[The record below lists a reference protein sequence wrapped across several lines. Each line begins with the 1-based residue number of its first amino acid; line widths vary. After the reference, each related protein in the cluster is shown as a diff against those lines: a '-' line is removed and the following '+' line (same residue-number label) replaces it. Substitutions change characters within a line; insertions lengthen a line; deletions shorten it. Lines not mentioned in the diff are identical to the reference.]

1 MGIESTPGVDSH
13 AILIGVSEYSDT
25 QFPRI
30 PAARNN
36 LDAILHVLT
45 NPLLCAWPGRITT
58 IPDPTSRDAL
68 SVTIAEIAE
77 RTTGVLLVYYAG
89 HGTLSP
95 RGDLCLTVGTTR
107 FDRPA
112 LTGVPWDDVAGALR
126 TSLARTRIAILDCC
140 FAGQAIEALATTRT
154 DATVADIAHVEG
166 VYTLTATTRNHTAH
180 VPPLEQQAHARTS
193 FTGQLVDLITEGIP
207 HGPETLTLGAIY
219 PVLRHRLATKALPL
233 PNQRGTDLA
242 DRFVLTRNA
251 WCRGTGLSTPPR
263 VEAGRPDTGPGT
275 DRAQSAGRRR
285 PRRKVLV
292 AAAIVAVLAGGIA
305 AIRYMPSPPTTNASA
320 PTSKASA
327 PTSKAEDGVHGD
339 CFPNKE
345 NPVMCVY
352 TSHVGR
358 YVKDI
363 TVRSKDKIKG
373 DMHSWW
379 GDYDSD
385 KDSPRKEAAV
395 SVRWPLNREQ
405 TGPGARL
412 VCGSMQRDGTVVARV
427 CVDLDSP
434 PT

>member
-1 MGIESTPGVDSH
+1 MGIESTAGVDSH

-36 LDAILHVLT
+36 LDAILHILT

-58 IPDPTSRDAL
+58 ISDPTSRDAL
-68 SVTIAEIAE
+68 SMTIAEIAE

-89 HGTLSP
+89 HGALSP
-95 RGDLCLTVGTTR
+95 RGDLCLTVGTTH

-126 TSLARTRIAILDCC
+126 TSPARTRIAILDCC
-140 FAGQAIEALATTRT
+140 FAGQAIEALAATRT
-154 DATVADIAHVEG
+154 DTTVADIAHVEG

-242 DRFVLTRNA
+242 DRFVLTHNA

-275 DRAQSAGRRR
+275 GQAQSARRRR

-292 AAAIVAVLAGGIA
+292 AAATVVAVLAGGIA
-305 AIRYMPSPPTTNASA
+305 AIRYMPPPPSP
-320 PTSKASA
+320 

-339 CFPNKE
+339 CYPNKE
-345 NPVMCVY
+345 DPIMCVF

-358 YVKDI
+358 YVRDI
-363 TVRSKDKIKG
+363 TVRSEDKAKG
-373 DMHSWW
+373 DMHSSW
-379 GDYDSD
+379 GNFDSD
-385 KDSPRKEAAV
+385 KESPREETDLR
-395 SVRWPLNREQ
+395 VRWTPNRKQ
-405 TGPGARL
+405 TGPNARW
-412 VCGSMQRDGTVVARV
+412 VCGSMQRDGKNVASR
-427 CVDLDSP
+427 CVDLDNP

>member
-1 MGIESTPGVDSH
+1 M
-13 AILIGVSEYSDT
+13 
-25 QFPRI
+25 
-30 PAARNN
+30 
-36 LDAILHVLT
+36 
-45 NPLLCAWPGRITT
+45 
-58 IPDPTSRDAL
+58 
-68 SVTIAEIAE
+68 
-77 RTTGVLLVYYAG
+77 
-89 HGTLSP
+89 
-95 RGDLCLTVGTTR
+95 
-107 FDRPA
+107 
-112 LTGVPWDDVAGALR
+112 PWDDVAGALR
-126 TSLARTRIAILDCC
+126 TSPARTRIAILDCC

-154 DATVADIAHVEG
+154 DTTVADIAHVEG

-275 DRAQSAGRRR
+275 DRAQSARRRR

-292 AAAIVAVLAGGIA
+292 AAATVVAVLAGGIA
-305 AIRYMPSPPTTNASA
+305 AIRYMPSPPT
-320 PTSKASA
+320 
-327 PTSKAEDGVHGD
+327 SKAEDGVHGD
-339 CFPNKE
+339 CFPKE
-345 NPVMCVY
+345 DPVMCVY

-363 TVRSKDKIKG
+363 TVRSKDELKG

-385 KDSPRKEAAV
+385 KDSPRKEAAG
-395 SVRWPLNREQ
+395 SVRWTLNREQ
-405 TGPGARL
+405 TGPDARL
-412 VCGSMQRDGTVVARV
+412 VCGSMQREGADVASG
-427 CVDLDSP
+427 CVDLDNP